1 MADAKSRTQD
11 EQIVA
16 LQERLATEFPELNQA
31 IEAELATLKSER
43 EAFVFPAIVEEQ
55 PAAKESLAVIDG
67 KIAGLL
73 DKRDAVALESARTLV
88 ELNALRAEIKAAA
101 ATAGQKAAAKMGNA
115 MDELALSARTHIF
128 QATQDLVK
136 LRELSGRAQNKLAE
150 ADLREEAEQYTYG
163 RYRRSLSPWIVE
175 CLGRVAKMNL
185 NSSTSAETAAE
196 WRERTK

>member
-1 MADAKSRTQD
+1 MADATSPTQD

-16 LQERLATEFPELNQA
+16 LQERLAVEFPELNQA

-43 EAFVFPAIVEEQ
+43 EAFVFQAIVEEQ
-55 PAAKESLAVIDG
+55 PAAKESLAMIDG

-88 ELNALRAEIKAAA
+88 ELNAVRAEIKAAA

-115 MDELALSARTHIF
+115 MEELALSARTHIF

-136 LRELSGRAQNKLAE
+136 LRELSGKAQNKLAE
-150 ADLREEAEQYTYG
+150 VGEEAEQYTYG